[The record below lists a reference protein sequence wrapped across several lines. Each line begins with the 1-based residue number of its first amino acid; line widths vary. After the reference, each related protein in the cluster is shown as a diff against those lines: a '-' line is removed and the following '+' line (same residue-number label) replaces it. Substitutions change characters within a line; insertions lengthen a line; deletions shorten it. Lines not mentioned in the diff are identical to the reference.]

1 MADFGFG
8 KEIVDTKD
16 AVNVLKLGN
25 ESVSGSTLDN
35 ILTISKAIGD
45 KKNYWTGS
53 GHFPSEF
60 FALFTLWRYRF
71 YFNKFASKELKD
83 LMLKLEA
90 AIQPYKKDPNNTAV
104 ESKAWADIGE
114 ALKEAFQGK
123 DSNWK
128 KIEEIRQEPVVL
140 KVIGHGWENITEP
153 VKTIL
158 DKIKAFTE
166 RSEAEVKETKTSQLE
181 VELQRAMQG
190 AITTWL
196 RSSLEDLQHICK
208 KYEGGILELTGL
220 PEDGEWF
227 TKAKLRYHNG
237 DVYLPRTL
245 VMDKIKNSEA
255 WHEWINTEAKEHAGD
270 EMSKE
275 AMENTHAENEATADT
290 APRQGEE
297 PKES

>member
-1 MADFGFG
+1 MVDFGFG

-35 ILTISKAIGD
+35 ILTISRAIYNKDG
-45 KKNYWTGS
+45 YWNKS
-53 GHFPSEF
+53 GHFPPEF
-60 FALFTLWRYRF
+60 FAVFTLWLYRF
-71 YFNKFASKELKD
+71 YFNKFAEKELKD
-83 LMLKLEA
+83 LLLKLEA
-90 AIQPYKKDPNNTAV
+90 AVEPYKNEPNNPAV
-104 ESKAWADIGE
+104 ESKAWAEIGE

-123 DSNWK
+123 DSNWN
-128 KIEEIRQEPVVL
+128 KIEEIRQADTTRN
-140 KVIGHGWENITEP
+140 VIGKGWENITEP

-166 RSEAEVKETKTSQLE
+166 RSEAEVKKTKTSQLE

-190 AITTWL
+190 AVTTWL

-227 TKAKLRYHNG
+227 SKAKLRYHNG
-237 DVYLPRTL
+237 DIYLPRTL

-255 WHEWINTEAKEHAGD
+255 WHEWINIEAKEHAGD
-270 EMSKE
+270 EMSKN
-275 AMENTHAENEATADT
+275 AMENTHAENEATTDT
-290 APRQGEE
+290 ATRQGEDLN
-297 PKES
+297 